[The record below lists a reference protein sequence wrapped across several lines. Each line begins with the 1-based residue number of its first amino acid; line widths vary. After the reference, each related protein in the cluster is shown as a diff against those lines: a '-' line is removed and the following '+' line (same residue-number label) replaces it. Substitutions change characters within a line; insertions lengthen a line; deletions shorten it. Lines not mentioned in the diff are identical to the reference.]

1 MENDALHSG
10 DTTIKRT
17 YFLSMVENAFNIL
30 KYFQLNLIYYI
41 KML

>member
-1 MENDALHSG
+1 MENDALHAD

-17 YFLSMVENAFNIL
+17 YFLSAKKIAFIISNYL
-30 KYFQLNLIYYI
+30 QLNPIYYI